1 MVASLAEVEN
11 PEDKLH
17 GRVEEEKM
25 HPSPSVTHS
34 FIEQLFAKPY
44 FGTGESTVGKV
55 SLEWDR
61 ICGPSL
67 T

>member
-11 PEDKLH
+11 PEDKLY
-17 GRVEEEKM
+17 GRVEEGKM

-34 FIEQLFAKPY
+34 FIEQLFTKPY
-44 FGTGESTVGKV
+44 LGTGESTVGKV
-55 SLEWDR
+55 SLELDS